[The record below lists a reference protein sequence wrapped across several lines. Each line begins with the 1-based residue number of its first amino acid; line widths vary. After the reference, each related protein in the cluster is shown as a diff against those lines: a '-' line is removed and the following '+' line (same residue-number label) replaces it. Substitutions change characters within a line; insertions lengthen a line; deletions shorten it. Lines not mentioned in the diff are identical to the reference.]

1 MTGPSSHPGR
11 LDRLV
16 RGAKRRPT
24 ISRLARKY
32 FVWGHARSPRPPT
45 HDFYPPMNSRTLGA
59 VAAALLV
66 TVSCSNDKGKQK
78 QLPVPVAVARVTHW
92 NVPYNI
98 IANGTVEPMQT
109 AQVQA
114 QVSGILTRVT
124 FKEGDEVKEGQILFQ
139 IDPQPYKA
147 ALDQAAANLAKDLA
161 TWTDAKAEA
170 ERYTQLVQKDYA
182 TKETLDQMI
191 AAEGSSAAATQA
203 DSAALEQARINLQWT
218 TITAPIGGRTGQLL
232 VKKGNL
238 VRSGTAQP
246 LVLINQI
253 QPILV
258 HFAVPATTLPAIQQY
273 AAKSNG
279 ALPVTVVPGLPPSA
293 TAQPTLNGPTPA
305 YTTESSDDQQGQS
318 VGAGDDPAPGSAAN
332 GSAGGPP
339 SGPPIGTSTGN
350 GSGNGHRGGH
360 RGQPAGGATG
370 AAADPAGT
378 GPATAGSSPTAGG
391 GADGPPNTAGASGGQ
406 RHGVGGDSAT
416 ASGGAMRQRRPASMP
431 GLPGVPMP
439 SAEQGTLSLVDNQV
453 DTTTGTVLLKATF
466 PNVSRTLWPGQ
477 FVSTSIRLFTEE
489 NALVVP
495 AQAVVMGQ
503 QGTYVYLVDQSGTAR
518 QQNVVIERTS
528 ANTAVIASGLTEG
541 QQVVTDGQSRLTP
554 GAKVNIRGLVPAGN
568 GGATPAQP
576 STSG

>member
-1 MTGPSSHPGR
+1 
-11 LDRLV
+11 
-16 RGAKRRPT
+16 
-24 ISRLARKY
+24 
-32 FVWGHARSPRPPT
+32 
-45 HDFYPPMNSRTLGA
+45 MNSRMLGA
-59 VAAALLV
+59 LAAALLV

-78 QLPVPVAVARVTHW
+78 QLPVPVAVARVTHRS
-92 NVPYNI
+92 VPYNI
-98 IANGTVEPMQT
+98 VANGTVEPMQT

-114 QVSGILTRVT
+114 QVTGILTRVT
-124 FKEGDEVKEGQILFQ
+124 FKEGDEVKTGQVLFQ

-161 TWTDAKAEA
+161 AWTDAKAEA

-182 TKETLDQMI
+182 TKEQADQMV
-191 AAEGSSAAATQA
+191 ATEGSTAAATKA
-203 DSAALEQARINLQWT
+203 DSAAIEQARINLQWT

-232 VKKGNL
+232 VKQGNL
-238 VRSGTAQP
+238 VRAGTQQP

-305 YTTESSDDQQGQS
+305 YTTEQQSDDQQGQS
-318 VGAGDDPAPGSAAN
+318 VGVGDDPAPGPGAG

-339 SGPPIGTSTGN
+339 SGPPIGTSGGN
-350 GSGNGHRGGH
+350 GAGNGHRGGH
-360 RGQPAGGATG
+360 RGQGAGGATA
-370 AAADPAGT
+370 AAADPPGT
-378 GPATAGSSPTAGG
+378 APA
-391 GADGPPNTAGASGGQ
+391 ADGPPNTAGSPSGQ
-406 RHGVGGDSAT
+406 RHGMGGDSAA
-416 ASGGAMRQRRPASMP
+416 ASGAAMRQRRPASMP

-439 SAEQGTLSLVDNQV
+439 SPELGSLTLVDNQV

-477 FVSTSIRLFTEE
+477 FVSTTIRLFTEE

-518 QQNVVIERTS
+518 QQNVVVERTS

-576 STSG
+576 SSSG

>member
-1 MTGPSSHPGR
+1 MPGPLSHPGGPER
-11 LDRLV
+11 TT

-24 ISRLARKY
+24 IWRLARKY

-66 TVSCSNDKGKQK
+66 TVSCSNDKGKPK

-98 IANGTVEPMQT
+98 IANGVVEPMQT

-114 QVSGILTRVT
+114 QVNGILTRVS

-170 ERYTQLVQKDYA
+170 ERYSQLVQKDYA
-182 TKETLDQMI
+182 TKEQADQMI
-191 AAEGSSAAATQA
+191 ATEGSSAAATQA
-203 DSAALEQARINLQWT
+203 DSAALEQARINLRWT
-218 TITAPIGGRTGQLL
+218 TITAPISGRTGQLL

-238 VRSGTAQP
+238 VRSGTQQP

-273 AAKSNG
+273 AAKSSG

-305 YTTESSDDQQGQS
+305 YTTEPSDDQQGQS
-318 VGAGDDPAPGSAAN
+318 VGVGDDPATSPGAN
-332 GSAGGPP
+332 NSAGGPP

-350 GSGNGHRGGH
+350 GAGGGHRGGH
-360 RGQPAGGATG
+360 RGQSAGG
-370 AAADPAGT
+370 DPAGT
-378 GPATAGSSPTAGG
+378 APATAGGSPGAGSS
-391 GADGPPNTAGASGGQ
+391 ADGPPNTAGSPSGQ
-406 RHGVGGDSAT
+406 RHGMGGDSA
-416 ASGGAMRQRRPASMP
+416 APGGGAMRQRRPASMP

-439 SAEQGTLSLVDNQV
+439 SPEQGNLTLVDNQV

-466 PNVSRTLWPGQ
+466 PNPNRTLWPGQ

-518 QQNVVIERTS
+518 QQNVVVERTA